1 MGALGKHSRVA
12 EPLIFVTELVAF
24 FRAEG
29 FVTPEFH
36 ELEDGVALIEN
47 GQAKFDREARE
58 PFFAFSRTAYGL
70 VMVRTD
76 GERLLVYTNSGQ
88 ADLKEAYA
96 YRMDAA
102 GEPVP
107 ERVRKA

>member
-1 MGALGKHSRVA
+1 M
-12 EPLIFVTELVAF
+12 
-24 FRAEG
+24 
-29 FVTPEFH
+29 
-36 ELEDGVALIEN
+36 ALIES
-47 GQAKFDREARE
+47 GEAVVDRDARG
-58 PFFAFSRTAYGL
+58 PFFAFSRTAFGL

-88 ADLKEAYA
+88 ADLKETYA

-102 GEPVP
+102 GEPMP

>member
-1 MGALGKHSRVA
+1 MGKHSRTA

-24 FRAEG
+24 FQAEG
-29 FVTPEFH
+29 FVRPEFH
-36 ELEDGVALIEN
+36 ELAEDGVALIEN
-47 GQAKFDREARE
+47 GQAMVDPKARGW
-58 PFFAFSRTAYGL
+58 FYAFSRAAFGL
-70 VMVRTD
+70 VRVRTD

-96 YRMDAA
+96 YRLDAA

-107 ERVRKA
+107 ERVRQA